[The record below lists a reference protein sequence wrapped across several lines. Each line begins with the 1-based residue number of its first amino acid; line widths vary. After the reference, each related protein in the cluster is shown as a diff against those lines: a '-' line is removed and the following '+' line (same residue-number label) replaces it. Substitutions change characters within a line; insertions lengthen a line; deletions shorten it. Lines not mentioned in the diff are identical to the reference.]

1 MLRLRGALMTE
12 PLPGD
17 FGLTKI
23 RGLAGAFVNF
33 GQWFVGDFAP
43 VQHALVYVGNGLVV
57 QAMPSGAEVIAL
69 EDASDVVQWST
80 GLIDLTDEERFEIG
94 VQALCLVGTPYS
106 FLDYV
111 SIALERLGVRPRFIR
126 DYVAS
131 SGHLICSQLV
141 CEAYSRAGVELFPG
155 TFPGDVTPGDLHK
168 LLKELEAND

>member
-1 MLRLRGALMTE
+1 MTE
-12 PLPGD
+12 PKVGD

-23 RGLAGAFVNF
+23 RGLAGVFVNF

-43 VQHALVYVGNGLVV
+43 VQHALVYVGNGMVV
-57 QAMPSGAEVIAL
+57 QAMPSGAELIRL
-69 EDASDVVQWST
+69 EDASPVVKWST
-80 GLIDLTDEERFEIG
+80 GLVELTNVERFDIRA
-94 VQALCLVGTPYS
+94 QALGLVGTPYS

-126 DYVAS
+126 DRVAS
-131 SGHLICSQLV
+131 SKRLICSQLV

>member
-1 MLRLRGALMTE
+1 MTE

-43 VQHALVYVGNGLVV
+43 VQHALVYVGDGLVV
-57 QAMPSGAEVIAL
+57 QAMPSGAELIRL
-69 EDASDVVQWST
+69 EDASPVVKWST
-80 GLIDLTDEERFEIG
+80 GLVELKTWQRLKIRDE
-94 VQALCLVGTPYS
+94 ALHLVGTPYS

-155 TFPGDVTPGDLHK
+155 TFPGDVTPGDLYK